1 MYTKFMNYTINNV
14 TVTKYRYTNAI
25 AIQLENRTEGPIATA
40 TVNIPD
46 TTTSIDEI
54 IVDTNNC
61 GNEIIDWLYDNKFI
75 ISKTPTRWTHSGYCS
90 YPIFKVDMAVIY
102 SNMC

>member
-1 MYTKFMNYTINNV
+1 MNYPIHNV
-14 TVTKYRYTNAI
+14 IVTKYRYTNAI
-25 AIQLENRTEGPIATA
+25 AIQLENRIDGPIATA

-46 TTTSIDEI
+46 TPTSVDEI

-75 ISKTPTRWTHSGYCS
+75 ISKTPTRWAHSGYCS
-90 YPIFKVDMAVIY
+90 YPIFKVNMAVIHR
-102 SNMC
+102 NMY

>member
-14 TVTKYRYTNAI
+14 VVTKYSYTNAI
-25 AIQLENRTEGPIATA
+25 AIQLENRIEGPIATA

-46 TTTSIDEI
+46 TLTSTDEI

-61 GNEIIDWLYDNKFI
+61 GNEIIDWLYANNFI
-75 ISKTPTRWTHSGYCS
+75 ISKTPTRYVHSGYCS
-90 YPIFKVDMAVIY
+90 YPVLKVNMAVIY
-102 SNMC
+102 SKMC